1 LLSPLTHVA
10 DLAKPIKQIVNE
22 LDPDQPVTTLTT
34 MQHVLDRSMG
44 DARLYMQLLSIFA
57 MVAIFLEGTGIYG
70 VMSYFVSQHTH
81 DIGIRMALGAHPQD
95 ILIWVTNL
103 GLRIIFIGI
112 VLGSL

>member
-1 LLSPLTHVA
+1 
-10 DLAKPIKQIVNE
+10 
-22 LDPDQPVTTLTT
+22 
-34 MQHVLDRSMG
+34 
-44 DARLYMQLLSIFA
+44 MQLLSIFA